1 MLLFNTLVPTPIVSV
16 TNTSTQTVGQSL
28 TLQCEVT
35 TVRGINSRVDI
46 VWSSNG
52 TELQRMDNVSSA
64 TVGDSLLYTDSFTI
78 SLLSTIHDGG
88 VYECEAVINS
98 SPSATT
104 AMDNITLGV
113 IGEYFHDMNI
123 LLLMSNSRSS

>member
-1 MLLFNTLVPTPIVSV
+1 MLLFNTLVPTPTVSV

-46 VWSSNG
+46 VWSNG

-64 TVGDSLLYTDSFTI
+64 TMGDSLLYIDSYTI
-78 SLLSTIHDGG
+78 SLLSTTHDGG

-113 IGEYFHDMNI
+113 IGEYFMI
-123 LLLMSNSRSS
+123 